1 MLQQNTILFQQL
13 FAGEDVYLI
22 SDKKDL
28 EGAISIE
35 NVPEI
40 PPTEVK
46 TEPIVIEKMVVPSPP
61 VQVVEQTPTY
71 VPDQKVLV
79 LVNTITEP
87 EKLFLNKILGA
98 INLDLSSVNLL
109 ILSELDNKNLKSILQ
124 QNLIT
129 QLVTFGVPLVKINI
143 EILLTPYQIREV
155 EGVKLLYSDSLSEI
169 ENDIPKK
176 TALWKALKAMVS

>member
-22 SDKKDL
+22 SDQKHL
-28 EGAISIE
+28 EVA
-35 NVPEI
+35 
-40 PPTEVK
+40 PPTIIAS
-46 TEPIVIEKMVVPSPP
+46 EPITTESKIEPLPIIEEVPNMP
-61 VQVVEQTPTY
+61 VAQMIEPAPIY
-71 VPDQKVLV
+71 IPDQKVLV
-79 LVNTITEP
+79 LVNAITEP

-98 INLDLSSVNLL
+98 INLDLSNVNLL

-124 QNLIT
+124 QNLLT

-176 TALWKALKAMVS
+176 TALWKALKAMVV

>member
-1 MLQQNTILFQQL
+1 MQQPNTLLFQQL

-22 SDKKDL
+22 SDEKNL
-28 EGAISIE
+28 EVAESTE
-35 NVPEI
+35 NAPKI
-40 PPTEVK
+40 PQTEVK
-46 TEPIVIEKMVVPSPP
+46 IEPIVIEKEVVADLP
-61 VQVVEQTPTY
+61 VQVVEQTPLY

-79 LVNTITEP
+79 LVNTETE
-87 EKLFLNKILGA
+87 KVFLNKILGA
-98 INLDLSSVNLL
+98 INLDLSNVNLL

-124 QNLIT
+124 QNLLT

-155 EGVKLLYSDSLSEI
+155 EGVKLLYSDALAEI

-176 TALWKALKAMVS
+176 KALWNALKSMV

>member
-1 MLQQNTILFQQL
+1 MQQPNTLLFQQL

-22 SDKKDL
+22 SDEKNL
-28 EGAISIE
+28 EVAESTE
-35 NVPEI
+35 NAPKI
-40 PPTEVK
+40 PQTEVK
-46 TEPIVIEKMVVPSPP
+46 IEPIVIEKEVVADLP
-61 VQVVEQTPTY
+61 VQVVEQTPLY

-79 LVNTITEP
+79 LVNTITDS
-87 EKLFLNKILGA
+87 EKVFLNKILGA
-98 INLDLSSVNLL
+98 INLDLSNVNLL

-124 QNLIT
+124 QNLLT

-155 EGVKLLYSDSLSEI
+155 EGVKLLYSDALSEI

-176 TALWKALKAMVS
+176 KALWNALKSMVV